1 MKKDSESSN
10 FLATMFVYMRSLGGK
25 YKFELLKGLYRL
37 RDALAQESKETKE
50 MLEIYFRFTHG
61 KASKEDMSRANAQF
75 RDLIKTSGLGVFAV
89 LPFAPVTIP
98 LIVKIGRHFGIEI
111 LPSSFRDKE
120 ENN

>member
-1 MKKDSESSN
+1 
-10 FLATMFVYMRSLGGK
+10 MFIYVRSLGGE
-25 YKFELLKGLYRL
+25 YKRNLIKSLFRLKS
-37 RDALAQESKETKE
+37 ALAQESIETKE

-61 KASKEDMSRANAQF
+61 KASSDDMARANAQF

-111 LPSSFRDKE
+111 LPSAFQDNQE
-120 ENN
+120 EKK